1 MGFHKPLVTLDEV
14 CEISGEMWSDSNM
27 SLTLQQHHQAL
38 ERKEKMAL
46 KCCCVQGWMCT
57 GCSVVMRKLLLLF
70 SNYMHSYPAGQI
82 ENNEK
87 ITGNCACITGSLLS
101 PFDLIFSLC
110 LPVSLFLFSFDLSVT
125 HICHRPSCF
134 RCICSALYLNL
145 LQLSEAFHLGKKLLA
160 DDLSLQRFHY
170 NDFGLV
176 CVRSCSV

>member
-101 PFDLIFSLC
+101 PFDLIFSLSVFLSLC
-110 LPVSLFLFSFDLSVT
+110 FSSALTYLWLIFVIVPPVSGAFVLPYISTCSNYLKPFIWERSYWLMTSHFKGSTTMTLAWSV
-125 HICHRPSCF
+125 
-134 RCICSALYLNL
+134 
-145 LQLSEAFHLGKKLLA
+145 
-160 DDLSLQRFHY
+160 
-170 NDFGLV
+170 
-176 CVRSCSV
+176 